1 MLNSQPPILG
11 DLLAAAARIAPFIV
25 RTPLLR
31 APGIDRLAGGTVYVK
46 AEALQRGGAFK
57 ARGAFNAIAKLRADP
72 ALKGVLA
79 FSSGNHAIAVADAAK
94 EFGLEA
100 IIVMPADSP
109 EAKRARVA
117 ALGAQIIPYDRLT
130 QDREAIGTALAQTHG
145 YPLVRPFDD
154 PDVIAGQGTLGL
166 EAAETLAAMGV
177 VPDVALI
184 CASGGGLCAGV
195 GLALRAAFPRIDIVA
210 VEPVGHGDIAQ
221 SLALGER
228 ISNAPGVRSFC
239 DALLVDKMGQ
249 LPFAML
255 RAMGARGLPIADEA
269 VRFAMVN
276 AAMEL
281 KLVLEPS
288 GAIGLAAA
296 LQGLDGRCALVVAS
310 GGNVDRATFAEV
322 LRA

>member
-1 MLNSQPPILG
+1 MLFPQPPNLA
-11 DLLAAAARIAPFIV
+11 DMHAAAARIAPFIV
-25 RTPLLR
+25 RTPVLR
-31 APGIDRLAGGTVYVK
+31 APGIDRRAGGIVYVK
-46 AEALQRGGAFK
+46 AECLQRGGAFK
-57 ARGAFNAIAKLRADP
+57 ARGAFNAIAKLGNDP
-72 ALKGVLA
+72 TLKGVLA
-79 FSSGNHAIAVADAAK
+79 FSSGNHAIAIADAAK

-100 IIVMPADSP
+100 IIVMPSDSP

-117 ALGAQIIPYDRLT
+117 NLGAKIIPYDRLT
-130 QDREAIGTALAQTHG
+130 QDREAIGTQLALTHG

-166 EAAETLAAMGV
+166 EAAETLAQMGV

-195 GLALRAAFPRIDIVA
+195 GLALRAAFPKIDIVA
-210 VEPVGHGDIAQ
+210 VEPVGHGDIAE
-221 SLALGER
+221 SLAVGER
-228 ISNAPGVRSFC
+228 IGNAPGVRSFC

-255 RAMGARGLPIADEA
+255 RDMGARGLTIDDEA
-269 VRFAMVN
+269 VRDAMAS
-276 AAMEL
+276 AALEL

-310 GGNVDRATFAEV
+310 GGNVDPAVFVDA